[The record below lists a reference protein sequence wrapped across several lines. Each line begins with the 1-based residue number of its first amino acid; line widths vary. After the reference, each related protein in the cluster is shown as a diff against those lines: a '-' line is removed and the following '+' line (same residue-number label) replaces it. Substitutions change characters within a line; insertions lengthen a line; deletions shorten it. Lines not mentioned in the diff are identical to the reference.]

1 MTWPVLLLVLFGA
14 LLHASW
20 NALVKSSSDKT
31 LDTALIHV
39 LCSLLALPVC
49 LYVGP
54 PPAESWPYIL
64 GSLVVH
70 VGYYF
75 ALAGAYRHGELGLTY
90 PLMRGT
96 APMLVALTS
105 FAFIGEDLTPLA
117 WLGVACISGGVGH
130 YARVVDSPQSHRV
143 CFDQCCADCHLHRHR
158 CQRCAHF
165 RSRSTIHLHVVCIG
179 WLALCHFGFHA
190 TQRASLALCSKALA
204 CCRRWCMRLH
214 WVLRHCTLGH
224 DRRACGHG
232 GCATRNIG
240 FFCSADWRLVFERSL
255 DSTKNC
261 RDCGHSFWCCRTSFG
276 LVVEDMCT
284 RRSHSWQHKAF
295 QLRPKLSS

>member
-1 MTWPVLLLVLFGA
+1 MTWPVLCLVLFGA

-96 APMLVALTS
+96 APMLVAMTS
-105 FAFIGEDLTPLA
+105 FVFIGEDLTPLA
-117 WLGVACISGGVGH
+117 WLGVACISGGVLLLGVTREWWTH
-130 YARVVDSPQSHRV
+130 RKAILFALCNAVLIALYTVIDAKGARSSG
-143 CFDQCCADCHLHRHR
+143 
-158 CQRCAHF
+158 
-165 RSRSTIHLHVVCIG
+165 HVVQYISMLFVLDG
-179 WLALCHFGFHA
+179 WPFA
-190 TQRASLALCSKALA
+190 
-204 CCRRWCMRLH
+204 
-214 WVLRHCTLGH
+214 
-224 DRRACGHG
+224 
-232 GCATRNIG
+232 I
-240 FFCSADWRLVFERSL
+240 LVFMQRKGQVWPYVRKRWPIAVGGAFASIGSYAIALWAMTVAPVAMVAALRE
-255 DSTKNC
+255 
-261 RDCGHSFWCCRTSFG
+261 TSVFFAALIG
-276 LVVEDMCT
+276 AWFLKEVWT
-284 RRSHSWQHKAF
+284 RQRIAGTVAILSGVAA
-295 QLRPKLSS
+295 LRLG

>member
-1 MTWPVLLLVLFGA
+1 MAMTWPVLILVLFGA

-54 PPAESWPYIL
+54 PPAESWPYIFC
-64 GSLVVH
+64 SLVVH

-105 FAFIGEDLTPLA
+105 FVLIGEDLSPLA
-117 WLGVACISGGVGH
+117 WLGVACISGGVLLLGFT
-130 YARVVDSPQSHRV
+130 REWWTHRKAIL
-143 CFDQCCADCHLHRHR
+143 F
-158 CQRCAHF
+158 
-165 RSRSTIHLHVVCIG
+165 
-179 WLALCHFGFHA
+179 ALCNAVLIAVYTVIDAKGARSSGHVLQYISMLFVLDGWPF
-190 TQRASLALCSKALA
+190 AL
-204 CCRRWCMRLH
+204 
-214 WVLRHCTLGH
+214 
-224 DRRACGHG
+224 
-232 GCATRNIG
+232 
-240 FFCSADWRLVFERSL
+240 LVFMQR
-255 DSTKNC
+255 KGQVWPYVQK
-261 RDCGHSFWCCRTSFG
+261 RWP
-276 LVVEDMCT
+276 V
-284 RRSHSWQHKAF
+284 AA
-295 QLRPKLSS
+295 

>member
-54 PPAESWPYIL
+54 PPAESWPYIFC
-64 GSLVVH
+64 SLVVH

-117 WLGVACISGGVGH
+117 WLGVACISGGVLLLGFTREWWTH
-130 YARVVDSPQSHRV
+130 RKAILFALCNAVLIAVYTVIDAKVYEAPVMCCNTSACCLSWTDGLLRFWSSCNAKGRCGLMFESVGLLPQVVHAPP
-143 CFDQCCADCHLHRHR
+143 
-158 CQRCAHF
+158 
-165 RSRSTIHLHVVCIG
+165 
-179 WLALCHFGFHA
+179 LAL
-190 TQRASLALCSKALA
+190 TP
-204 CCRRWCMRLH
+204 
-214 WVLRHCTLGH
+214 LR
-224 DRRACGHG
+224 CG
-232 GCATRNIG
+232 
-240 FFCSADWRLVFERSL
+240 
-255 DSTKNC
+255 
-261 RDCGHSFWCCRTSFG
+261 
-276 LVVEDMCT
+276 
-284 RRSHSWQHKAF
+284 
-295 QLRPKLSS
+295 P

>member
-1 MTWPVLLLVLFGA
+1 MTWPVLCLVLFGA

-64 GSLVVH
+64 GSLLVH

-96 APMLVALTS
+96 APMLVAMTS
-105 FAFIGEDLTPLA
+105 FVFIGEDLTPLA
-117 WLGVACISGGVGH
+117 WLGVACISGGVLLLGVTREWWTHRKAILFALCNAVLIAVYTVIDAKGARSSGH
-130 YARVVDSPQSHRV
+130 VVQYISMLFVLDGWPFAILVFMQRNGQVWPYARKRWPVAAGGAFASIGSYAIALWAMTVAPVAMVAALRETSVFFAALIGAWFLKEVWTR
-143 CFDQCCADCHLHRHR
+143 
-158 CQRCAHF
+158 QRIAGTVAIL
-165 RSRSTIHLHVVCIG
+165 SGVA
-179 WLALCHFGFHA
+179 AL
-190 TQRASLALCSKALA
+190 
-204 CCRRWCMRLH
+204 RL
-214 WVLRHCTLGH
+214 G
-224 DRRACGHG
+224 
-232 GCATRNIG
+232 
-240 FFCSADWRLVFERSL
+240 
-255 DSTKNC
+255 
-261 RDCGHSFWCCRTSFG
+261 
-276 LVVEDMCT
+276 
-284 RRSHSWQHKAF
+284 
-295 QLRPKLSS
+295 